1 MGDLF
6 SYTLIGLVVL
16 FQIYSYFSGNSKKFP
31 RLHTGGLILG
41 YALIIPYI
49 LRMSPDWTSY
59 SMQLFITISIL
70 HTNKCIFAVVQSLYF

>member
-6 SYTLIGLVVL
+6 SYTLIAILVL
-16 FQIYSYFSGNSKKFP
+16 FQIYSYFSGNSKRFP
-31 RLHTGGLILG
+31 RLHTSGLILG

-59 SMQLFITISIL
+59 SMQLFITILIVEL
-70 HTNKCIFAVVQSLYF
+70 GHQ